1 MLHLLLLRHGES
13 LWNQENR
20 FTGWVDVDLSPQGE
34 KEAKEA
40 AAGLKSLEIPWHYS
54 YTSVLK
60 RAIKTHFLFLD
71 ALDLLWLPVARHWR
85 LNERHYGALQGLNK
99 QETAARY
106 GDEQVKIW
114 RRSLD
119 VPPPFLKED
128 DPSHPKNDPRYQS
141 VPAAELPR
149 GESLAMTIQRVLPW
163 WQNDLLPRLQQGQNV
178 IVVAHGNSLR
188 AIVQILEKLSPE
200 SLLELNMPT
209 GIPLLYTLNSSMSVQ
224 NKKYLADPAIVEERL
239 QKAAGHGKA
248 K

>member
-40 AAGLKSLEIPWHYS
+40 AIGLKSLDIPWHYS

-106 GDEQVKIW
+106 GEEQVKIW
-114 RRSLD
+114 RRSLE
-119 VPPPFLKED
+119 VPPPFIAEED
-128 DPSHPKNDPRYQS
+128 PTHPKKDPRYRNIS
-141 VPAAELPR
+141 PEELPR
-149 GESLAMTIQRVLPW
+149 GESLAMTIDRVLPW
-163 WQNDLLPRLQQGQNV
+163 WQQDLLPRLQQGQN
-178 IVVAHGNSLR
+178 IIIVAHGNSLR
-188 AIVQILEKLSPE
+188 AIVQILEQLSPQN
-200 SLLELNMPT
+200 LLELNIPT
-209 GIPLLYTLNSSMSVQ
+209 GIPLLYRLDSSLNIHD
-224 NKKYLADPAIVEERL
+224 KKYLADPAIVSERL
-239 QKAAGHGKA
+239 QKAAGYGK
-248 K
+248 KQ

>member
-40 AAGLKSLEIPWHYS
+40 ATGLKSLEIPWHYT

-71 ALDLLWLPVARHWR
+71 ALDLLWLPVTRHWR

-119 VPPPFLKED
+119 VPPPFLTED
-128 DPSHPKNDPRYQS
+128 DPAHPKHDLRYQS